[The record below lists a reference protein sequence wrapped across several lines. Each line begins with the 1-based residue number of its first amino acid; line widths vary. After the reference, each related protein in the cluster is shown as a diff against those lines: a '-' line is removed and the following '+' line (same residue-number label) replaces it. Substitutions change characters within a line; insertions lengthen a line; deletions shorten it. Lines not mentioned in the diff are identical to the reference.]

1 MNMADETRDQ
11 ADNEK
16 LDELEEQIQ
25 DLDVPDEEAKDVK
38 GGALALR
45 RRTT

>member
-1 MNMADETRDQ
+1 MAEDTPNQ
-11 ADNEK
+11 ADDEK

-45 RRTT
+45 RRTA